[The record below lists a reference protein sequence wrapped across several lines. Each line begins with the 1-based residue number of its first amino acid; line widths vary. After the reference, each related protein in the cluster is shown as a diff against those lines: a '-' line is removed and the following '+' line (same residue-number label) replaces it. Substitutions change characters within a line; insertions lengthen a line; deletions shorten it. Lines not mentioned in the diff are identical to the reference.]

1 MADAMTSPASGYVD
15 QPVTVFYNRAVRKC
29 ETGIFPLNQLIVGDL
44 GPVSSG
50 DSPVTVDTRSFGFI
64 MGSMTVAAT
73 FVAFIKIRA
82 G

>member
-1 MADAMTSPASGYVD
+1 MTSPASGCVD
-15 QPVTVFYNRAVRKC
+15 QPVAVFYNRAVQKC
-29 ETGIFPLNQLIVGDL
+29 KTGIFPLNQLIMGDL

-64 MGSMTVAAT
+64 MGDMAFAAT